1 MRRKILFDR
10 RNEDKYTG
18 FGSQAQAQGKRLIN
32 KDGSFNVKREG
43 LPLFNRFN
51 PFHYLILMSWTHFS
65 LLIFAFY
72 FTVNLIFAF
81 IYFFIGI
88 EHLGGIIGDTR
99 IDKFFEAF
107 FFSTQTFTTVGFG
120 RINPT
125 GYAASAVAAIES
137 LIGLMAFALATGLLY
152 GRFSRPNAKLIRSE
166 NAVIAPFQDKTAVM
180 VRIANARNN
189 QLIECEARMM
199 LTYIEKETLVRRFLT
214 LKLEYE
220 KVSALSLSWTIVHPI
235 EEDSPMF
242 GLSMQDLLDTEAEL
256 IVAFKGFDDTY
267 SQTVHYRYS
276 YTALEIV
283 YGAKFLPMF
292 ERDQDGLATV
302 LHMDMIGAY
311 EILEMGINKPA

>member
-1 MRRKILFDR
+1 MRRKILFNR
-10 RNEDKYTG
+10 QNEDKYTG
-18 FGSQAQAQGKRLIN
+18 FGSQAQAQGNRLVN
-32 KDGSFNVKREG
+32 KDGSFNVKRDG

-51 PFHYLILMSWTHFS
+51 PFHDLILMSWTRFS
-65 LLIFAFY
+65 LMIFAFY
-72 FTVNLIFAF
+72 FTINLIFAF

-88 EHLGGIIGDTR
+88 EHLGGIIGDTEK
-99 IDKFFEAF
+99 DKFFEAF

-152 GRFSRPNAKLIRSE
+152 GRFSRPNAKLIRSQ
-166 NAVIAPFQDKTAVM
+166 NAVIAPFQGKTAVM
-180 VRIANARNN
+180 IRIANARNN

-199 LTYIEKETLVRRFLT
+199 LSYIEKETSIRRFLT

-235 EEDSPMF
+235 EEDSPMY
-242 GLSMQDLLDTEAEL
+242 GLLMQDLLDTEAEL

-292 ERDQDGLATV
+292 ERDKEGLATL

-311 EILEMGINKPA
+311 EILEMGIKKPA